1 MRKQT
6 AQSDSSR
13 RSEQLSCF
21 NFFDLS
27 YGLKVINFQSLFE
40 FLEFIYLTENEL

>member
-1 MRKQT
+1 MADERT
-6 AQSDSSR
+6 AYPDSSR

-27 YGLKVINFQSLFE
+27 YGLKDMNYLSFYYFSEI
-40 FLEFIYLTENEL
+40 LELS